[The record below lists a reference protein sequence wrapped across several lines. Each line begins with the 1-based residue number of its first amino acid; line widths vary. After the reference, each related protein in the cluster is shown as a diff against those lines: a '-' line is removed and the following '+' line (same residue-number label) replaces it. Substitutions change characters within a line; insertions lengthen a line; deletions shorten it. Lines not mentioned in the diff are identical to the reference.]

1 MPVLPAALLTD
12 LEKLEGGNKQAKQ
25 LRAGAARVAASVAS
39 QRAAV
44 EKALQQAL
52 KDL

>member
-25 LRAGAARVAASVAS
+25 LRAEAARVAASVAS
-39 QRAAV
+39 PRAAV